1 MGGDEMGTTVECPVC
16 GADEIIFPMKNNGD
30 NGKEPVTDEEIE
42 AFMASNTWY
51 TKKIYKLG
59 RGVTV
64 KGIVKEI
71 KNGDIAMLVFPWNLM
86 EKRFRF
92 IIQYRDKRQLQLK
105 SLFQTFSVECFV

>member
-1 MGGDEMGTTVECPVC
+1 MFVKFVGLNGGVDEMGTTVECPVC

-71 KNGDIAMLVFPWNLM
+71 KKWGYSDVSFLWNLM
-86 EKRFRF
+86 EKKVQVHYT
-92 IIQYRDKRQLQLK
+92 I
-105 SLFQTFSVECFV
+105 SG